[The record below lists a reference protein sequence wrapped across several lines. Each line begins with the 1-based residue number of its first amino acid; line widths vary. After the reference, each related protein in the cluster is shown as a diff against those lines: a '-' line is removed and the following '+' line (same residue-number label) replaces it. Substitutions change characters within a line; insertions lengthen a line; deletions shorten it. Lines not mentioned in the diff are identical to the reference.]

1 MIKAPKTAM
10 EGRCASALEYV
21 EEEKKET
28 ISDFT
33 KRTLWSL
40 WLLSRRIF
48 LHTCFSNENWF

>member
-28 ISDFT
+28 ISDFI
-33 KRTLWSL
+33 KRTL
-40 WLLSRRIF
+40 
-48 LHTCFSNENWF
+48 